1 MFKSSRKE
9 VKYYGPEVRVEIT
22 VEFMVYTGKQE
33 LQELLRVVQWM
44 RDFYLPEKARER
56 REIHERLLAEKV
68 YWTSDTVEEALKYEA
83 SWLKLF
89 KKKHYYHD
97 DIMQRQLQET
107 LARQAYDDALHDIQ
121 VYRLIHQELL
131 NADQCLHHL
140 FYYED
145 SKHHLRRAIMLYRAE
160 LP

>member
-9 VKYYGPEVRVEIT
+9 VKYHGPEMRFEVT
-22 VEFMVYTGKQE
+22 VEFMVYTGRQE

-56 REIHERLLAEKV
+56 REIRERLLEEKKP
-68 YWTSDTVEEALKYEA
+68 WGSETLADALKYEA
-83 SWLKLF
+83 SWFKIF

-97 DIMQRQLQET
+97 DIMERQLQET
-107 LARQAYDDALHDIQ
+107 LTRQAYDDALHDIQ
-121 VYRLIHQELL
+121 TYRLIHEDLL
-131 NADQCLHHL
+131 TAEKMLQHL

-145 SKHHLRRAIMLYRAE
+145 RNHHLQRAILLYRRHA
-160 LP
+160 